1 MAALDAYVPLVHT
14 EADGLAQFL
23 ATLSAD
29 DWQQPSACDLWTI
42 RDLVAHLI
50 WAADFYTDSVSR
62 GIQGDLSHPT
72 DRPPGNA
79 PALFPAMP
87 AYIDQQARAVCAR
100 VGTVLLPTFRS
111 SFHALAQ
118 VMVRLSPPQWEL
130 PCAFFPFR
138 GGHRPASAF
147 LFAILAEL
155 AIHGW
160 DIRSRFD
167 ATAPL
172 SEQSLGFLLE
182 RSLPTLVGFL
192 TFPSDTGSPSPVR
205 YRWALEGARALRYDV
220 IVEGGQGRMEPAADM
235 PAAVTFRCDRTTF
248 ALVLYSRV
256 PLEAAVAQGRVTV
269 EGNHALAQGLAQSLT
284 PYFSAPRMPQ
294 VGRRES

>member
-14 EADGLAQFL
+14 EADSLAQFL

-29 DWQQPSACDLWTI
+29 GWQRPSACDLWAI
-42 RDLVAHLI
+42 RDVVAHLI
-50 WAADFYTDSVSR
+50 WAADFYTDAVSR
-62 GIQGDLSHPT
+62 GIQGDISHPA

-87 AYIDQQARAVCAR
+87 AYIDQQARTVRER
-100 VGTVLLPTFRS
+100 VGTALLPTFQA
-111 SFHALAQ
+111 SFHALSQ
-118 VMVRLSPPQWEL
+118 GMTRLSPQQWEM
-130 PCAFFPFR
+130 PCAFFHFR
-138 GGHRPASAF
+138 GGHRPAHAF

-172 SEQSLGFLLE
+172 SEQSLRFLLE
-182 RSLPTLVGFL
+182 RGLPTLVGFL
-192 TFPSDTGSPSPVR
+192 TFPMDTDHPSPVR
-205 YRWALEGARALRYDV
+205 YRCDLGVDSALRYDV
-220 IVEGGQGRMEPAADM
+220 IVDGGRARMEPAADV
-235 PAAVTFRCDRTTF
+235 PAAVTLRCDRTTF

-256 PLEAAVAQGRVTV
+256 PLDTAVAQGCVTV
-269 EGNHALAQGLAQSLT
+269 EGNPALARVLAQSLT
-284 PYFSAPRMPQ
+284 PYFAAPRAPQ
-294 VGRRES
+294 V

>member
-29 DWQQPSACDLWTI
+29 DWQRPSACDLWMI

-62 GIQGDLSHPT
+62 GIQGDISHPT

-87 AYIDQQARAVCAR
+87 EVFEAARRAGAMAR
-100 VGTVLLPTFRS
+100 LRLP
-111 SFHALAQ
+111 H
-118 VMVRLSPPQWEL
+118 WEL
-130 PCAFFPFR
+130 PGAFFQFR

-160 DIRSRFD
+160 DMRSRFD
-167 ATAPL
+167 AAAPL
-172 SEQSLGFLLE
+172 SEQSLRFLLE

-192 TFPSDTGSPSPVR
+192 TFPRDTGSPAPVR
-205 YRWALEGARALRYDV
+205 YRWDLGVDSTLRYDV
-220 IVEGGQGRMEPAADM
+220 IVDGGQGRLEPAADAS
-235 PAAVTFRCDRTTF
+235 AAVTLRCDRTTF
-248 ALVLYSRV
+248 ALVLYSR
-256 PLEAAVAQGRVTV
+256 LTLDAAVAQGRVAV
-269 EGNHALAQGLAQSLT
+269 AGNPALAQVLAQSLT
-284 PYFSAPRMPQ
+284 PYFSAPRTL
-294 VGRRES
+294 